1 MYKVVYWEDATRD
14 RLDVNAT
21 NEHVRSDSLDRARSF
36 AHEWRR
42 SGRAADIYRIHQ
54 DRSVSLVEA

>member
-1 MYKVVYWEDATRD
+1 MYTIVYWEDAARE

-21 NEHVRSDSLDRARSF
+21 NEHVRSDSLDRARAL

-42 SGRAADIYRIHQ
+42 SGRAADIYRIHK